1 MDKYD
6 LLKSVG
12 FSDEYIS
19 HLKRLD
25 DNEIYVF
32 ESVVEEYKPLSS
44 DASNVIVDES
54 INNFTTRF
62 MLQPK

>member
-6 LLKSVG
+6 LLKSAG

-32 ESVVEEYKPLSS
+32 ESVVDEYKPLSS

-54 INNFTTRF
+54 INSFTTRLI
-62 MLQPK
+62 LQPK

>member
-6 LLKSVG
+6 LLKTVG

-32 ESVVEEYKPLSS
+32 ESVVDEYKPLSS
-44 DASNVIVDES
+44 DASNVIIDES
-54 INNFTTRF
+54 INSFTTRV

>member
-19 HLKRLD
+19 HLKSFE

-32 ESVVEEYKPLSS
+32 ESVVDEYKPLSN

-54 INNFTTRF
+54 INSFGTRF

>member
-19 HLKRLD
+19 HLKCLD
-25 DNEIYVF
+25 GNEIYVF
-32 ESVVEEYKPLSS
+32 ESVVDEYKPLAN

-54 INNFTTRF
+54 INSFTTRLI
-62 MLQPK
+62 LQPK